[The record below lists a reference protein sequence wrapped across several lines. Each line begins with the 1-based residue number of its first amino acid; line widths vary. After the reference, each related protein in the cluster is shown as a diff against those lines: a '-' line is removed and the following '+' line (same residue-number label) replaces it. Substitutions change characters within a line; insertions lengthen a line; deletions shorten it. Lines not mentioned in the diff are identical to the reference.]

1 MAYNF
6 LGLVNAMNRRLN
18 EVELTSSNFA
28 TATGFYSQAKDAV
41 NAAIRYVNQSEYFWS
56 FNHTTKEQTL
66 VANTSRYAFPTDAKV
81 INFNTFRIKEN
92 TTLGNSTTRLTEIV
106 YEDYLDRFV
115 DQEYNS
121 STGQG
126 VPRHVAQAPDLKFI
140 MTPEPDKA
148 YELEL
153 EYYTFPT
160 DLSATTDAPTI
171 PERFQHVIVDG
182 AMHYGYLFRG
192 NTQDAMVMKE
202 KFDEGIKYMRS
213 QLINRTPYVRS
224 YMLTGNTGG
233 VSTGFSSVFN
243 I

>member
-6 LGLVNAMNRRLN
+6 LGLVNAINRRLN

-41 NAAIRYVNQSEYFWS
+41 NAAIRYLNQSEYFWA
-56 FNHTTKEQTL
+56 FNHNTKEQTL
-66 VANTSRYAFPTDAKV
+66 VANTSRYSFPTDAKIV
-81 INFNTFRIKEN
+81 NFNTFRIKEN
-92 TTLGNSTTRLTEIV
+92 TTLGNATTRLTEIA
-106 YEDYLDRFV
+106 YEDYLDRYV
-115 DQEYNS
+115 EQEYNTS
-121 STGQG
+121 SGQG
-126 VPRHVAQAPDLKFI
+126 VPTQVAQAPDLKFI
-140 MTPEPDKA
+140 LTPEPDKA
-148 YELEL
+148 YELVF
-153 EYYTFPT
+153 EYYSFPT

-202 KFDEGIKYMRS
+202 KFDEGIKHMRS

-224 YMLTGNTGG
+224 YMFTGSTGGANTG
-233 VSTGFSSVFN
+233 FN

>member
-41 NAAIRYVNQSEYFWS
+41 NAAIRYINQSEYFWS

-148 YELEL
+148 YELVF

-233 VSTGFSSVFN
+233 VSTGFSFN

>member
-1 MAYNF
+1 M
-6 LGLVNAMNRRLN
+6 N

-41 NAAIRYVNQSEYFWS
+41 NAAIRYINQSEYFWS

-66 VANTSRYAFPTDAKV
+66 TANTSRYAFPTDAKV
-81 INFNTFRIKEN
+81 INFNSFRIKEN

-115 DQEYNS
+115 QQEYSS

-126 VPRHVAQAPDLKFI
+126 IPTQVAQSPDLKYI
-140 MTPEPDKA
+140 MTPEPDTA
-148 YELEL
+148 YELVY

-160 DLSATTDAPTI
+160 DLSAATDAPTN

-192 NTQDAMVMKE
+192 NTQDAMVMKQ

-224 YMLTGNTGG
+224 YMVTSGTGG
-233 VSTGFSSVFN
+233 VSTGFN

>member
-41 NAAIRYVNQSEYFWS
+41 NAAIRYINQSEYFWS

-148 YELEL
+148 YELVF

-192 NTQDAMVMKE
+192 NTQDAMVMKQ

-233 VSTGFSSVFN
+233 VSTGFSFN

>member
-6 LGLVNAMNRRLN
+6 LGLVNAINRRLN

-41 NAAIRYVNQSEYFWS
+41 NAAIRYLNQSEYFWA
-56 FNHTTKEQTL
+56 FNHNTKEQTL
-66 VANTSRYAFPTDAKV
+66 VANTSRYAFPTDAKIV
-81 INFNTFRIKEN
+81 NFNTFRIKEN
-92 TTLGNSTTRLTEIV
+92 TTLGNATTRLTEIA
-106 YEDYLDRFV
+106 YEDYLDRYV
-115 DQEYNS
+115 EQEYNTS
-121 STGQG
+121 SGQG
-126 VPRHVAQAPDLKFI
+126 VPTQVAQAPDLKFI
-140 MTPEPDKA
+140 LTPEPDKA
-148 YELEL
+148 YELVF
-153 EYYTFPT
+153 EYYSFPT

-202 KFDEGIKYMRS
+202 KFDEGIKHMRS

-224 YMLTGNTGG
+224 YMFTGSTGGANTG
-233 VSTGFSSVFN
+233 FN

>member
-6 LGLVNAMNRRLN
+6 LGLVNAVNRRLN

-28 TATGFYSQAKDAV
+28 SAIGFYSQAKDAV
-41 NAAIRYVNQSEYFWS
+41 NVAIRYINQSEYFWS
-56 FNHTTKEQTL
+56 FNHNTQETTL
-66 VANTSRYAFPTDAKV
+66 VANTSRYAFPTDAKI
-81 INFNTFRIKEN
+81 INYNSFRIKEN

-106 YEDYLDRFV
+106 YEDYLDRYV
-115 DQEYNS
+115 QQEYSS

-126 VPRHVAQAPDLKFI
+126 LPKQVAQAPDLKFI

-148 YELEL
+148 YELVY
-153 EYYTFPT
+153 EYYSFPT
-160 DLSATTDAPTI
+160 DLSARTDTPTI

-192 NTQDAMVMKE
+192 NTQDAMVMKQ

-224 YMLTGNTGG
+224 YMVTSGTGG
-233 VSTGFSSVFN
+233 VSTGFN